1 MRQSQRKP
9 PDGFFKI
16 GRQQITESGI
26 RPNDLMLPPSDRAV
40 SRSHCQLDYRS
51 FFDSTP
57 PEIWIAFLMGNHPR
71 LGRYSI
77 LQHLPLDLIK
87 YILLFLKKTR
97 YPMLIDL
104 GSMCGTY
111 VKVLNTEPV
120 ILEPGLN
127 FLVGSDINIEID
139 RVVNTPI
146 PQSLNS
152 EATIEDLAGTMQ
164 DISMNA
170 EGPYIIVKI
179 SRYFNDNETTMQS
192 STWRFL
198 AEDKFKV
205 FTVGRSQ
212 ACDINLPDNTISR
225 TQCRIVYNQGHW
237 ALLDG
242 VENKPTV
249 NGTWL
254 SIRKKHLMSKELSEP
269 FPIRNGSQIKI
280 SDSIMQID
288 WE

>member
-1 MRQSQRKP
+1 
-9 PDGFFKI
+9 
-16 GRQQITESGI
+16 
-26 RPNDLMLPPSDRAV
+26 
-40 SRSHCQLDYRS
+40 
-51 FFDSTP
+51 
-57 PEIWIAFLMGNHPR
+57 
-71 LGRYSI
+71 
-77 LQHLPLDLIK
+77 
-87 YILLFLKKTR
+87 
-97 YPMLIDL
+97 
-104 GSMCGTY
+104 MCGTY